1 MTIVQLVVGGF
12 YYYAAAVAGACAA
25 GLYVGVVGEG
35 QVDDPALVGWHGLEG
50 DGATA
55 GGDPTGDLLGEAGE
69 GLVAALLVSG
79 DVDEDADALL
89 HDA

>member
-12 YYYAAAVAGACAA
+12 YYYAAGVAGACAA

-50 DGATA
+50 DGTAA
-55 GGDPTGDLLGEAGE
+55 GGDPAGDLLGEAGE

-79 DVDEDADALL
+79 DGRRRC
-89 HDA
+89 